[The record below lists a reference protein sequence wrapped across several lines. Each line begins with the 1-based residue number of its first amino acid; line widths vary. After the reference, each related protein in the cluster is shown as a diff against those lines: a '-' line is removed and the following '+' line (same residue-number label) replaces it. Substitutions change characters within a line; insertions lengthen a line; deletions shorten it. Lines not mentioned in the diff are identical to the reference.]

1 MPAELNCY
9 FYSSLT
15 TNLPKSTTLQGMARM
30 VEALTW
36 TTSTRTLMTLV
47 LAVTKR
53 GTRVREVM
61 ETMKNK
67 NIGK

>member
-1 MPAELNCY
+1 
-9 FYSSLT
+9 
-15 TNLPKSTTLQGMARM
+15 MARM

-61 ETMKNK
+61 RTMKNK
-67 NIGK
+67 NIWQKKPYSY